1 MQRISRITAPLLEN
15 DQIFTPET
23 TPLLVGY
30 G

>member
-23 TPLLVGY
+23 TPPLVGY